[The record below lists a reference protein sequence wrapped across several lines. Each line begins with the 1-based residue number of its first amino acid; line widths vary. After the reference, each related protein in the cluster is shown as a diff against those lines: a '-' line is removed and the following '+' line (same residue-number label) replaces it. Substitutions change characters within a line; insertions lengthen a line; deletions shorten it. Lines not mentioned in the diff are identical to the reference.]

1 MLLGIENYYFHK
13 ESKKGPYIFLSRL
26 IESIKKE
33 NLCKLTSVIDPRSD
47 CKLFLIDKK
56 KDFFFRKK
64 FFLRVDGLYLDKF
77 NYKFQTDKLNRKIFE
92 SIDKATGLI
101 FISEYSKTIVEK
113 MYRKITIP
121 NIIIHNAVNIEQF
134 SNTGNNLR
142 RKFGFYDTDR
152 VIVTSAS
159 WRRHKRLKESIKLLN
174 ILNSQNKFKY
184 KLLVLGKSE
193 DRISNTNVIYTGHI
207 NHYNLPQYYR
217 SGDIYLHLAWIEPC
231 GNTQIEAMSCGL
243 PVICCNNGGIGETV
257 RKVNGGKVLETDEK
271 FNFQKLDYYNPP
283 APNYDL
289 LQKEIE
295 DVFDNI
301 NIYKKK
307 ILREKLDIKLAAID
321 YVNFIKKVISKRE
334 KNA

>member
-1 MLLGIENYYFHK
+1 MLLGIENYYFNK
-13 ESKKGPYIFLSRL
+13 GSKKGPYIFLSRL

-33 NLCKLTSVIDPRSD
+33 NLCKLTSLIDPRSD
-47 CKLFLIDKK
+47 CKLFLINKK

-77 NYKFQTDKLNRKIFE
+77 NHKFQTDKLNKKIFD
-92 SIDKATGLI
+92 SIDKASGLI
-101 FISEYSKTIVEK
+101 FISEYSKKIVEK
-113 MYRKITIP
+113 MHKKIKIP
-121 NIIIHNAVNIEQF
+121 NIVIHNAVDIAQF
-134 SNTGNNLR
+134 SNFGHNLR
-142 RKFGFYDTDR
+142 RKFGFDENDR

-159 WRRHKRLKESIKLLN
+159 WRRHKRLNESIELLN

-193 DRISNTNVIYTGHI
+193 SQILNKDVIYTGHI
-207 NHYNLPQYYR
+207 SHYNLPQYYR

-257 RKVNGGKVLETDEK
+257 RKANGGKVLETDKK
-271 FNFQKLDYYNPP
+271 FNFEKLDYYNPP

-289 LQKEIE
+289 LKKEIE
-295 DVFDNI
+295 DVFNNL

-307 ILREKLDIKLAAID
+307 ILRDKLDIKLAAIE
-321 YVNFIKKVISKRE
+321 YVNFISEVISNRK
-334 KNA
+334 KNV